1 MKTKSDSLKIARY
14 DISESF
20 EHININLKIARLT
33 VAATESDH
41 AYLECR
47 EIKDYTHQAEVND
60 NALNVKS
67 VDKRGLFGRVFFC
80 VPEVMLYLP
89 EKEYKTVSVH
99 LITGKLS
106 LNGLKADSLEIR
118 NTTTKVLLTD
128 TALKECA
135 TVAVITGKVCVTN
148 MKCKRIVVRT
158 GCGSVA
164 LDGVFADE
172 RIDVKT
178 TTGSIA
184 LNNSD
189 APKSSFNATT
199 GRIKGKLLSYD

>member
-33 VAATESDH
+33 VAVAECDH
-41 AYLECR
+41 AYLECH
-47 EIKDYTHQAEVND
+47 EPKGYTY
-60 NALNVKS
+60 S
-67 VDKRGLFGRVFFC
+67 VSVSDSVLTVCSIDKRCLFGRIC
-80 VPEVMLYLP
+80 AHAPEVTLYLP
-89 EKEYKTVSVH
+89 EKEYKALSVR
-99 LITGKLS
+99 LTTGKLS
-106 LNGLKADSLEIR
+106 LNGIKAESLEIR
-118 NTTTKVLLTD
+118 NTTTKVWLTD
-128 TALKECA
+128 TAIKECA

-148 MKCKRIVVRT
+148 MKCKRLAVRT

-178 TTGSIA
+178 TTGSIT

-199 GRIKGKLLSYD
+199 GRIKGKLLSFD

>member
-1 MKTKSDSLKIARY
+1 MENNLNLTEQIITAEFDSVDVSIKLGRLVIKRTNTDVASLSYTKVDGYTITA
-14 DISESF
+14 E
-20 EHININLKIARLT
+20 INDGALT
-33 VAATESDH
+33 V
-41 AYLECR
+41 R
-47 EIKDYTHQAEVND
+47 
-60 NALNVKS
+60 S
-67 VDKRGLFGRVFFC
+67 VDTRSLFRRILPHI
-80 VPEVMLYLP
+80 PEVTLCLS
-89 EKEYKTVSVH
+89 EKEYKALSVH
-99 LITGKLS
+99 LTTGKLS
-106 LNGLKADSLEIR
+106 LNGIKAESLEIR
-118 NTTTKVLLTD
+118 NTTTKVWLTD

-148 MKCKRIVVRT
+148 MKCKRLAVRT

-199 GRIKGKLLSYD
+199 GRIKGKLLSFD